1 MADRK
6 PFLVESFSLGDLA
19 NVLFTNKV
27 YLSKTINYYS
37 GKNFRSY
44 INYYR
49 VMYAMELFRKN
60 KSLTVSELGAL
71 AGFHS
76 GTTFNQAFKAVMQE
90 SPSTLQGRDAGVSEY
105 LVREVAE
112 EKPRIPQVE
121 PVRQGKTQAGFFEPA
136 FSYDWMGV
144 GCPEDSAP
152 LRPLPT
158 SPASPQSGNLYPS
171 GPSPYTCPGVDKPP
185 DTPYPSKKY

>member
-1 MADRK
+1 MTMMLFFAPVLLAGVYFLGRRQALREPPRRQRSSLAKKGGDTESQADGPAVVDQFLYDRCCRYMADRK

-19 NVLFTNKV
+19 SVLYTNRV

-60 KSLTVSELGAL
+60 KSLTVTELGSL

-76 GTTFNQAFKAVMQE
+76 GTTFNQAFKAVMKE
-90 SPSTLQGRDAGVSEY
+90 SPSTWCARLRKKNREY
-105 LVREVAE
+105 P
-112 EKPRIPQVE
+112 K
-121 PVRQGKTQAGFFEPA
+121 
-136 FSYDWMGV
+136 
-144 GCPEDSAP
+144 
-152 LRPLPT
+152 
-158 SPASPQSGNLYPS
+158 
-171 GPSPYTCPGVDKPP
+171 
-185 DTPYPSKKY
+185 

>member
-1 MADRK
+1 MQTLMLFFAPVLLTGVYLLGRRRALRESTQRRQSSLAKKGSNTESQADGPAVVDQFLYDRCCRYMADRK

-19 NVLFTNKV
+19 NVLFTNRV

-49 VMYAMELFRKN
+49 VMYAMELFRRN
-60 KSLTVSELGAL
+60 KSLTVTELGSL

-90 SPSTLQGRDAGVSEY
+90 SPSTWCARLRKKNREY
-105 LVREVAE
+105 P
-112 EKPRIPQVE
+112 K
-121 PVRQGKTQAGFFEPA
+121 
-136 FSYDWMGV
+136 
-144 GCPEDSAP
+144 
-152 LRPLPT
+152 
-158 SPASPQSGNLYPS
+158 
-171 GPSPYTCPGVDKPP
+171 
-185 DTPYPSKKY
+185 

>member
-1 MADRK
+1 MQTLMLFFAPVLLTGVYLLGRRRALRESTQRRQSSLAKKGSNTESQADGPAVVDQFLYDRCCRYMADRK

-19 NVLFTNKV
+19 NVLYTNRV

-76 GTTFNQAFKAVMQE
+76 GTTFNQAFKVVMQE
-90 SPSTLQGRDAGVSEY
+90 SPSTWCARLRKKNREY
-105 LVREVAE
+105 P
-112 EKPRIPQVE
+112 K
-121 PVRQGKTQAGFFEPA
+121 
-136 FSYDWMGV
+136 
-144 GCPEDSAP
+144 
-152 LRPLPT
+152 
-158 SPASPQSGNLYPS
+158 
-171 GPSPYTCPGVDKPP
+171 
-185 DTPYPSKKY
+185 

>member
-1 MADRK
+1 MQILMLFFAPVLLTGVYLLGRRRALRESAQRQQSSLAKKGGNTESQADGPAVVDQFLYDRCCRYMADRK

-19 NVLFTNKV
+19 SMLYTNRV

-49 VMYAMELFRKN
+49 VMYAMELFRRN
-60 KSLTVSELGAL
+60 KSLTVSELGSL

-90 SPSTLQGRDAGVSEY
+90 SPSTWCARLRKKNREY
-105 LVREVAE
+105 P
-112 EKPRIPQVE
+112 K
-121 PVRQGKTQAGFFEPA
+121 
-136 FSYDWMGV
+136 
-144 GCPEDSAP
+144 
-152 LRPLPT
+152 
-158 SPASPQSGNLYPS
+158 
-171 GPSPYTCPGVDKPP
+171 
-185 DTPYPSKKY
+185 

>member
-1 MADRK
+1 MILMLFFAPVLLTGVYLLGRSRAHRETVQRQQTSLVKQGGNTDSQADGPGMVDQFLYDRCCRYMADRK

-90 SPSTLQGRDAGVSEY
+90 SPSTWCARLRKKNREY
-105 LVREVAE
+105 P
-112 EKPRIPQVE
+112 K
-121 PVRQGKTQAGFFEPA
+121 
-136 FSYDWMGV
+136 
-144 GCPEDSAP
+144 
-152 LRPLPT
+152 
-158 SPASPQSGNLYPS
+158 
-171 GPSPYTCPGVDKPP
+171 
-185 DTPYPSKKY
+185 

>member
-1 MADRK
+1 MNLMPFFTPVVMTGVYLLGRRRALRESTQRQPTSLAKKEGNTESQADGPGAVDQFLYDRCCRYMADRK

-37 GKNFRSY
+37 GKNFRNY

-60 KSLTVSELGAL
+60 KSLTVTELGSL
-71 AGFHS
+71 AGLHS

-90 SPSTLQGRDAGVSEY
+90 SPSTWCAR
-105 LVREVAE
+105 
-112 EKPRIPQVE
+112 
-121 PVRQGKTQAGFFEPA
+121 
-136 FSYDWMGV
+136 
-144 GCPEDSAP
+144 
-152 LRPLPT
+152 LRKK
-158 SPASPQSGNLYPS
+158 NRVYP
-171 GPSPYTCPGVDKPP
+171 K
-185 DTPYPSKKY
+185 

>member
-1 MADRK
+1 MYLMLFFAPVLLTGVYLLGRSRAHRESIQRQQSSLAKKGGDTESQADGPAVVDQFLYDRCCRYMADRK

-19 NVLFTNKV
+19 NVLFTNRV

-49 VMYAMELFRKN
+49 VMYAMELFRRN
-60 KSLTVSELGAL
+60 KSLTVTELGSL

-90 SPSTLQGRDAGVSEY
+90 SPSTWCARLRKKNREY
-105 LVREVAE
+105 P
-112 EKPRIPQVE
+112 K
-121 PVRQGKTQAGFFEPA
+121 
-136 FSYDWMGV
+136 
-144 GCPEDSAP
+144 
-152 LRPLPT
+152 
-158 SPASPQSGNLYPS
+158 
-171 GPSPYTCPGVDKPP
+171 
-185 DTPYPSKKY
+185 

>member
-1 MADRK
+1 MQTLMLFFAPVLLTGVYLLGRRRALRESTQRRQSSLAKKGSNTESQADGPAVVDQFLYDRCCRYMADRK

-19 NVLFTNKV
+19 NVLYTNRV

-49 VMYAMELFRKN
+49 VMYAMELFRRN
-60 KSLTVSELGAL
+60 KSLTVSELGSL

-90 SPSTLQGRDAGVSEY
+90 SPSTWCARLRKKNREY
-105 LVREVAE
+105 P
-112 EKPRIPQVE
+112 K
-121 PVRQGKTQAGFFEPA
+121 
-136 FSYDWMGV
+136 
-144 GCPEDSAP
+144 
-152 LRPLPT
+152 
-158 SPASPQSGNLYPS
+158 
-171 GPSPYTCPGVDKPP
+171 
-185 DTPYPSKKY
+185 

>member
-1 MADRK
+1 MYLMLFFAPVLLTGVYLLGRSRAHRESLERQQSSLAKKGGDTESQADGPAVVDQFLYDRCCRYMADRK

-49 VMYAMELFRKN
+49 VMYAMELFRRN
-60 KSLTVSELGAL
+60 KSLTVTELGSL

-90 SPSTLQGRDAGVSEY
+90 SPSTWCARLRKKNREY
-105 LVREVAE
+105 P
-112 EKPRIPQVE
+112 K
-121 PVRQGKTQAGFFEPA
+121 
-136 FSYDWMGV
+136 
-144 GCPEDSAP
+144 
-152 LRPLPT
+152 
-158 SPASPQSGNLYPS
+158 
-171 GPSPYTCPGVDKPP
+171 
-185 DTPYPSKKY
+185 

>member
-1 MADRK
+1 MQMILMLFFAPVLLTGVYFLGRSRAHRETAQRQSSLTKQGGNTEPQADGPSVVDQFLYDRCCRYMADRK

-19 NVLFTNKV
+19 SVLFTNKV

-37 GKNFRSY
+37 GKNFRCY

-76 GTTFNQAFKAVMQE
+76 GTTFNQAFKVVMQE
-90 SPSTLQGRDAGVSEY
+90 SPSTWCARLRKKNREY
-105 LVREVAE
+105 P
-112 EKPRIPQVE
+112 K
-121 PVRQGKTQAGFFEPA
+121 
-136 FSYDWMGV
+136 
-144 GCPEDSAP
+144 
-152 LRPLPT
+152 
-158 SPASPQSGNLYPS
+158 
-171 GPSPYTCPGVDKPP
+171 
-185 DTPYPSKKY
+185 

>member
-1 MADRK
+1 MQMYLMLFFAPVLLTGVYLLGRSRAHRESIQRQQSSLAKKGGDTESQADGPAVVDQFLYDRCCRYMADRK

-19 NVLFTNKV
+19 SVLYTNRV

-49 VMYAMELFRKN
+49 VMYAMELFRRN
-60 KSLTVSELGAL
+60 KSLTVTELGSL

-90 SPSTLQGRDAGVSEY
+90 SPSTWCARLRKKNREY
-105 LVREVAE
+105 P
-112 EKPRIPQVE
+112 K
-121 PVRQGKTQAGFFEPA
+121 
-136 FSYDWMGV
+136 
-144 GCPEDSAP
+144 
-152 LRPLPT
+152 
-158 SPASPQSGNLYPS
+158 
-171 GPSPYTCPGVDKPP
+171 
-185 DTPYPSKKY
+185 

>member
-1 MADRK
+1 MQTILMLFFAPVLLTGVYLLGRSRAQPETGRRQQTSLAKQGGNTDSQADGPGVDQFLYDRCCRYMADRK

-19 NVLFTNKV
+19 SVLFTNKV

-90 SPSTLQGRDAGVSEY
+90 SPSTWCARLRKKNREY
-105 LVREVAE
+105 P
-112 EKPRIPQVE
+112 K
-121 PVRQGKTQAGFFEPA
+121 
-136 FSYDWMGV
+136 
-144 GCPEDSAP
+144 
-152 LRPLPT
+152 
-158 SPASPQSGNLYPS
+158 
-171 GPSPYTCPGVDKPP
+171 
-185 DTPYPSKKY
+185 

>member
-1 MADRK
+1 MQILMLFFAPVLLTGVYLLGRRRARHESTQRQQSSLAKKGGDTETRADGPSAVDQFLYDRCCRYMADRK

-19 NVLFTNKV
+19 SVLFTNKV

-49 VMYAMELFRKN
+49 VMYAMELFRRN
-60 KSLTVSELGAL
+60 KSLTVTELGSL

-90 SPSTLQGRDAGVSEY
+90 SPSTWCARLRKKNREY
-105 LVREVAE
+105 P
-112 EKPRIPQVE
+112 K
-121 PVRQGKTQAGFFEPA
+121 
-136 FSYDWMGV
+136 
-144 GCPEDSAP
+144 
-152 LRPLPT
+152 
-158 SPASPQSGNLYPS
+158 
-171 GPSPYTCPGVDKPP
+171 
-185 DTPYPSKKY
+185 

>member
-1 MADRK
+1 MNLMPFFTPVVMTGVYLLGRRRALRESTQRQPTSLAKKEGNTESQADGPGAVDQFLYDRCCRYMADRK

-90 SPSTLQGRDAGVSEY
+90 SPSTWCARLRKKNREY
-105 LVREVAE
+105 P
-112 EKPRIPQVE
+112 K
-121 PVRQGKTQAGFFEPA
+121 
-136 FSYDWMGV
+136 
-144 GCPEDSAP
+144 
-152 LRPLPT
+152 
-158 SPASPQSGNLYPS
+158 
-171 GPSPYTCPGVDKPP
+171 
-185 DTPYPSKKY
+185 

>member
-1 MADRK
+1 MQTLMLFFAPVLLTGVYLLGRRRALRESTQRRQSSLAKKGSNTESQADGPAVVDQFLYDRCCRYMADRK

-19 NVLFTNKV
+19 SVLYTNKV

-60 KSLTVSELGAL
+60 KALTVTELGSL

-90 SPSTLQGRDAGVSEY
+90 SPSTWCARLRKKNREY
-105 LVREVAE
+105 P
-112 EKPRIPQVE
+112 K
-121 PVRQGKTQAGFFEPA
+121 
-136 FSYDWMGV
+136 
-144 GCPEDSAP
+144 
-152 LRPLPT
+152 
-158 SPASPQSGNLYPS
+158 
-171 GPSPYTCPGVDKPP
+171 
-185 DTPYPSKKY
+185 

>member
-1 MADRK
+1 MYLMLFFAPVLLTGVYLLGRSRAHRESIQRQQSSLAQKGGDTESQADGPAVVDQFLYDRCCRYMADRK

-19 NVLFTNKV
+19 SVLFTNKV

-49 VMYAMELFRKN
+49 VMYAMELFRRN
-60 KSLTVSELGAL
+60 KSLTVTELGSL

-90 SPSTLQGRDAGVSEY
+90 SPSTWCARLRKKNREY
-105 LVREVAE
+105 P
-112 EKPRIPQVE
+112 K
-121 PVRQGKTQAGFFEPA
+121 
-136 FSYDWMGV
+136 
-144 GCPEDSAP
+144 
-152 LRPLPT
+152 
-158 SPASPQSGNLYPS
+158 
-171 GPSPYTCPGVDKPP
+171 
-185 DTPYPSKKY
+185 

>member
-1 MADRK
+1 MMLFFAPVLLAGVYHLGRWRALRESRKRQTSSLAKREGNTDTESQADGPGAVDQFLYDRCCRYMADRK

-19 NVLFTNKV
+19 SVLFTNKV

-60 KSLTVSELGAL
+60 RSLTVSELGSL

-90 SPSTLQGRDAGVSEY
+90 SPSTWCARLRKKNREY
-105 LVREVAE
+105 P
-112 EKPRIPQVE
+112 K
-121 PVRQGKTQAGFFEPA
+121 
-136 FSYDWMGV
+136 
-144 GCPEDSAP
+144 
-152 LRPLPT
+152 
-158 SPASPQSGNLYPS
+158 
-171 GPSPYTCPGVDKPP
+171 
-185 DTPYPSKKY
+185 

>member
-1 MADRK
+1 MYLMLFFAPVLLTGVYLLGRSRAQRESETRQPSSLAKKGSDTEPLADGPGMVDQFLYDRCCRYMADRK

-19 NVLFTNKV
+19 SVLYTNKV

-60 KSLTVSELGAL
+60 KSLTVTELGSL

-90 SPSTLQGRDAGVSEY
+90 SPSTWCARLRKKNREY
-105 LVREVAE
+105 P
-112 EKPRIPQVE
+112 K
-121 PVRQGKTQAGFFEPA
+121 
-136 FSYDWMGV
+136 
-144 GCPEDSAP
+144 
-152 LRPLPT
+152 
-158 SPASPQSGNLYPS
+158 
-171 GPSPYTCPGVDKPP
+171 
-185 DTPYPSKKY
+185 

>member
-1 MADRK
+1 MQILMMFFAPVLLTGVYLLGRRRALRESGQRQQPSLVKKGDSTESQADGPAMVVQVLYDRCGRYLADRK
-6 PFLVESFSLGDLA
+6 PFRVESFSLGDVA
-19 NVLFTNKV
+19 NVLYTNKV

-60 KSLTVSELGAL
+60 KSLTVTELGSL

-90 SPSTLQGRDAGVSEY
+90 SPSTWCARLRKKNREY
-105 LVREVAE
+105 P
-112 EKPRIPQVE
+112 K
-121 PVRQGKTQAGFFEPA
+121 
-136 FSYDWMGV
+136 
-144 GCPEDSAP
+144 
-152 LRPLPT
+152 
-158 SPASPQSGNLYPS
+158 
-171 GPSPYTCPGVDKPP
+171 
-185 DTPYPSKKY
+185 